1 MKKISIIILS
11 LLSTQILYS
20 QTMTDS
26 KVEYDENFN
35 PIVKICL
42 RNDSQYK
49 TITTAEVLVQYGT
62 HNPYDW
68 TQRDYKKYTKTIQIA
83 PLKSQWFSVSVAKTS
98 NNYPPKVFVVSRV
111 RYSDGTIWEHE
122 VIQKSGGVL

>member
-1 MKKISIIILS
+1 MKRLILLILT
-11 LLSTQILYS
+11 LLGTHMLYS
-20 QTMTDS
+20 QTMIDS

-42 RNDSQYK
+42 KNDSSYK

-62 HNPYDW
+62 SNPYDW
-68 TQRDYKKYTKTIQIA
+68 TKRDYKKYTKTIQIA

-98 NNYPPKVFVVSRV
+98 SNYPPKFFVVCRV

-122 VIQKSGGVL
+122 VIQKSGIVL

>member
-1 MKKISIIILS
+1 MKRLTLLIIT
-11 LLSTQILYS
+11 LLGIQMLDA

-35 PIVKICL
+35 PIVNICL
-42 RNDSQYK
+42 KNDASSK
-49 TITTAEVLVQYGT
+49 TITTVEVLVQYGT
-62 HNPYDW
+62 SDPYDW
-68 TQRDYKKYTKTIQIA
+68 TKRDYKKYTKTVQIA

>member
-62 HNPYDW
+62 SNPYDW
-68 TQRDYKKYTKTIQIA
+68 LHRDYKKYTKTIQIA

>member
-98 NNYPPKVFVVSRV
+98 GNYPPKVFVVSRI

>member
-11 LLSTQILYS
+11 LLGTQILYS